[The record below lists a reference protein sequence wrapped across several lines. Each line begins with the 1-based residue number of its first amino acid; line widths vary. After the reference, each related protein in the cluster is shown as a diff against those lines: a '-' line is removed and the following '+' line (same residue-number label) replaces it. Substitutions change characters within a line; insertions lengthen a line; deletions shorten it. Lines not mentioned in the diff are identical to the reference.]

1 MHGNADDE
9 VPIVQGELMFEA
21 LQNAGGESAFIE
33 FNETSHSPTL
43 DQGERGVA
51 TALEWFEKY
60 LLP

>member
-1 MHGNADDE
+1 MHGNADDT

-21 LQNAGGESAFIE
+21 LQSAGVESAFIA
-33 FNETSHSPTL
+33 FDETSHSPTL
-43 DQGERGVA
+43 EQAEQGVA